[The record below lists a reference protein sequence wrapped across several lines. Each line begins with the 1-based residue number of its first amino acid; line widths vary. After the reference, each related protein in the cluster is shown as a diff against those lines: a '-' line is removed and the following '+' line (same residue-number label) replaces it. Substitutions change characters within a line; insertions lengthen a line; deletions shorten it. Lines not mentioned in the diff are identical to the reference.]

1 MAGWFPGR
9 ILSHLAEQF
18 IGCDATREAGWDIP
32 RIIGGMPPGAPTG
45 TPTRIVASGHLEGF
59 SVGWL
64 LGSKERLSL
73 GGLVGVPKQTSAE
86 MATDH

>member
-1 MAGWFPGR
+1 MAGWSPGK
-9 ILSHLAEQF
+9 ILSHLAEQS
-18 IGCDATREAGWDIP
+18 IGCDATREAGWVIC
-32 RIIGGMPPGAPTG
+32 RIIGGVPPGAPTG

-73 GGLVGVPKQTSAE
+73 GGLVGVPKQISAE
-86 MATDH
+86 TAMDH